1 MSSEP
6 RPKLTRVSTF
16 VGSDGEPFS
25 FITRVWRKKD
35 AKACT
40 LCPTCNH
47 KPLTLMALCAVVTPG
62 FISDQ
67 DAAGHRFEAG
77 DTMPEMTVEVREIE
91 GDGDSEENGDWT
103 PGSGS

>member
-6 RPKLTRVSTF
+6 RPKLTRVATF

-35 AKACT
+35 ARACS
-40 LCPTCNH
+40 LCPSCNC

-62 FISDQ
+62 FISDE
-67 DAAGHRFEAG
+67 DAAVHRFEDG
-77 DTMPEMTVEVREIE
+77 DVMPETTVEIREVE
-91 GDGDSEENGDWT
+91 GDGDGDEEDWT
-103 PGSGS
+103 PGPGS